1 MTSRAASRPRQGTF
15 HICGVKRGIA
25 VLLLFFALI
34 GTPGCTT
41 NPATGESS
49 FTAFMSPAQEKQVG
63 AEQHPKLVREFGGT
77 YDDAEV
83 AAYVERV
90 GQALAKHAEVQD
102 IQYSFT
108 VIDDDGINAFALPG
122 GYIHVTRGLLAL
134 ASNGAELAGV
144 LGHEIGH
151 VTARHAAQRY
161 STATATSLGIGV
173 LGILG
178 VIAGLPAPVTDVAGS
193 GLQTGA
199 AIYLQSYSRDQELEA
214 DRLGI
219 RYMTAAGYDPDAM
232 VSFFRKLDAYTRLEA
247 EKVGDPGAGDRFDIM
262 ASHPRTADRVQQAAQ
277 LAASARAPG
286 EELDRQRYLQA
297 IDGLIYGDS
306 PQQGF
311 RRGRDFIHP
320 GLRIAFR
327 VPEGFVLKNGPQQVA
342 AVGPDGALIV
352 FDADPRADVAR
363 RVPDMPAYLT
373 QVWAARTRLA
383 GVQRFQV
390 DGMEAATGTVRLQ
403 TQSGVADVRL
413 AAIRGGVDRIWRFI
427 FLSRPDATQRLQS
440 AFQSTAMSFRQ
451 LSAQEA
457 AAVKPW
463 RIEIVT
469 VQPGDTPEKLASR
482 MAVDSYQLETFR
494 VLNGLEAGDRL
505 APGQQVKIVT
515 Q

>member
-1 MTSRAASRPRQGTF
+1 MIAHARLPLVAWFVLTAA
-15 HICGVKRGIA
+15 A
-25 VLLLFFALI
+25 
-34 GTPGCTT
+34 GCST

-63 AEQHPKLVREFGGT
+63 AEQHPKLVQEFGGN
-77 YDDAEV
+77 YDDAKV

-90 GQALAKHAEVQD
+90 GQSLAKHSEIQD

-108 VIDDDGINAFALPG
+108 VIDDDDINAFALPG

-134 ASNGAELAGV
+134 ASNEAELAGV

-161 STATATSLGIGV
+161 STATADEPRHRRSRHPGRDRRP
-173 LGILG
+173 
-178 VIAGLPAPVTDVAGS
+178 AAPVADVAGS

-199 AIYLQSYSRDQELEA
+199 AVYLQSYSRDQELEA

-219 RYMTAAGYDPDAM
+219 RYMTAG
-232 VSFFRKLDAYTRLEA
+232 RLRSRRDGQLLPQARRLHPPRGGEGGRSGRRRPLRHHGLA
-247 EKVGDPGAGDRFDIM
+247 PAHRRPGAAGRR
-262 ASHPRTADRVQQAAQ
+262 SSPQRR
-277 LAASARAPG
+277 ARPG

-297 IDGLIYGDS
+297 IDGIIYGDS

-342 AVGPDGALIV
+342 AVGPGR
-352 FDADPRADVAR
+352 RADRLRRRCPRRCRSAGARHADLSHPGLGGEDAAR
-363 RVPDMPAYLT
+363 RGSSAFRSTAWRRRPA
-373 QVWAARTRLA
+373 RRDC
-383 GVQRFQV
+383 RP
-390 DGMEAATGTVRLQ
+390 EAA
-403 TQSGVADVRL
+403 SSMSAWSPS
-413 AAIRGGVDRIWRFI
+413 AATRDRIWRFV
-427 FLSRPDATQRLQS
+427 FLSRPMRRQRLQS

-457 AAVKPW
+457 AAIKPW
-463 RIEIVT
+463 RI
-469 VQPGDTPEKLASR
+469 D
-482 MAVDSYQLETFR
+482 VDSVQ
-494 VLNGLEAGDRL
+494 AGRHARDAGVAHGRGY
-505 APGQQVKIVT
+505 ATSWRPSGC
-515 Q
+515 